1 MGRKLSHHAMERDK
15 MIIAGFGMRA
25 EVTEASL
32 QDALDQ
38 TGYAPDAIAT
48 VVDKVGINAFQA
60 FARTQNLPIQAVSQV
75 SLDQAQTQTQTQTQ
89 SQVSLYHRGTGS
101 VAEAAA
107 LIAAGTGATLL
118 SGRKISNDRL
128 ATCAIAIT
136 EG

>member
-1 MGRKLSHHAMERDK
+1 

-75 SLDQAQTQTQTQTQ
+75 SLDQAQIQTQ

>member
-38 TGYAPDAIAT
+38 TGYAPDAIVT

-75 SLDQAQTQTQTQTQ
+75 SLDQAQTQTQ

-136 EG
+136 EE

>member
-1 MGRKLSHHAMERDK
+1 MERDK

-25 EVTEASL
+25 GVTEASL

-48 VVDKVGINAFQA
+48 VVDKVGIDAFQA
-60 FARTQNLPIQAVSQV
+60 FACIQNLPIQAVSQV
-75 SLDQAQTQTQTQTQ
+75 SLDQAQTQTQ
-89 SQVSLYHRGTGS
+89 SQVSLHHRGTGS

>member
-75 SLDQAQTQTQTQTQ
+75 SLDQAQIQTQ

>member
-38 TGYAPDAIAT
+38 TGYVPDAIAT

-75 SLDQAQTQTQTQTQ
+75 SLDQAQTQTQTQ
-89 SQVSLYHRGTGS
+89 SQVSLSHRGTGS

>member
-1 MGRKLSHHAMERDK
+1 MGRKLSHHAMEREK

-75 SLDQAQTQTQTQTQ
+75 SLDQAQTQTQTQ

>member
-38 TGYAPDAIAT
+38 TGYVPDAIAT

-75 SLDQAQTQTQTQTQ
+75 SLDQAQTQTQ
-89 SQVSLYHRGTGS
+89 SQVSLYHRDTGS

>member
-75 SLDQAQTQTQTQTQ
+75 SLDQAQTQTQ
-89 SQVSLYHRGTGS
+89 SQVSLSHRGTGS